1 MSKHGILLNIDAEV
15 LWVVKERRDGLWVV
29 VHEFYNTITNYGI
42 TALSGAPFGGYIAP
56 FYLLIDTADTTM
68 QSTYAP
74 GVTQIVTN
82 GDPTVAGDS
91 QLDLSIGL
99 ATQETVTF
107 NAKAGTGPFTWTLAS
122 GTLNNH
128 TAGDPVVRTPTGAD
142 TLASVLGEGQ
152 YDPTYAAGKR
162 LPVTASFSPSTG
174 QTTGQYFIAGIQA
187 TNLLFAHV
195 GLADSLT
202 IGQGNLHNYATLG
215 YNHNNTNDVEI
226 DVTYALVGN

>member
-1 MSKHGILLNIDAEV
+1 MRQRLSEHVDAEV
-15 LWVVKERRDGLWVV
+15 LWVVKERKGGLWLPVY
-29 VHEFYNTITNYGI
+29 EFYNIITNYGL
-42 TALSGAPFGGYIAP
+42 TALAGAPAGGYVAP
-56 FYLLIDTADTTM
+56 IYLVIDNASTTM

-74 GVTQIVTN
+74 GVTTIVTN

-107 NAKAGTGPFTWTLAS
+107 NSKAGTGPYTWTLAAP
-122 GTLNNH
+122 TANNH
-128 TAGDPVVRTPTGAD
+128 TAGDPVVRTPTVAD
-142 TLASVLGEGQ
+142 VLANVLSESQ

-162 LPVTASFSPSTG
+162 LSVTASFSPATG
-174 QTTGQYFIAGIQA
+174 QNTMQYFIAGTQA
-187 TNLLFAHV
+187 TNLFFAHV

-215 YNHNNTNDVEI
+215 YNHNSTNDVEI
-226 DVTYALVGN
+226 DVTYTLIAV